1 MRQFINGKLFEMDEE
16 KVAKIRSYF
25 GNNMTSRKNA
35 DDYENRIKELE
46 NTVAELMTK
55 LESAKQ

>member
-1 MRQFINGKLFEMDEE
+1 MRQFINGKLCEMSEE
-16 KVAKIRSYF
+16 KIAKMISYF
-25 GNNMTSRKNA
+25 GNNMTPRKNTS
-35 DDYENRIKELE
+35 DYENRIKELE